1 MKARMTAALLC
12 AAVAVLMLC
21 GQGNSRAA
29 TYSGGILKDSSNGFK
44 ITVPGNWNRQAMN
57 NQDSNTHLFVSPDQ
71 NVAVGITTYPG
82 SKDPLGR
89 LLSRFQQT
97 AFAGSQQLAE
107 QKTTLNGVKGLVRA
121 YRVQDANGPVIIGAF
136 ARNAAGKKYVLWH
149 MIPQNL
155 YDARYPEAD
164 AIMNTFA
171 EINAGAKKNTPQQ
184 SAGPKARKPK
194 SKSPVAHAAQ
204 PSGQSTV
211 PTGSAQENRQ
221 KAPLSQGTFSRFKDP
236 VAGLQFD
243 LPSGWSESHPQENIL
258 SIRGKGAK
266 ELMTVNYQV
275 LDRRNA
281 KYTDLATAG
290 KELYAQLP
298 GLGQYTIAND
308 VQSSIAGMPAHFLDV
323 YINPGDR
330 EYAVRYIEI
339 ERPEYIALLSLI
351 CPKDQHQSFA
361 PIAKRVQTSIA
372 PYSK

>member
-1 MKARMTAALLC
+1 MQARARAMLMCMAVLAVMLC
-12 AAVAVLMLC
+12 AP
-21 GQGNSRAA
+21 GYGKAA
-29 TYSGGILKDSSNGFK
+29 GYSGGVLTDKANGFK
-44 ITVPGNWNRQAMN
+44 VSVPGDWNRQAMN

-71 NVAVGITTYPG
+71 NVAVGITTYPKSG
-82 SKDPLGR
+82 DSLAG

-97 AFAGSQQLAE
+97 AFGGAQQLAE
-107 QKTTLNGVKGLVRA
+107 QETSLNGVNGLVRA

-136 ARNAAGKKYVLWH
+136 ARNAKGRKYVLWH

-171 EINAGAKKNTPQQ
+171 VIGGGGKKQQ
-184 SAGPKARKPK
+184 AHKQVHPETVTPK
-194 SKSPVAHAAQ
+194 STPPTAHAQQ
-204 PSGQSTV
+204 PPAGNVHTTPSS
-211 PTGSAQENRQ
+211 Q
-221 KAPLSQGTFSRFKDP
+221 KAPVHQGRFSRFKDP

-258 SIRGKGAK
+258 SIRGKGDM

-275 LDRRNA
+275 LDRRNPS
-281 KYTDLATAG
+281 YTDLATAG
-290 KELYAQLP
+290 QELYAQLP
-298 GLGQYTIAND
+298 GLGKYTIVND
-308 VQSSIAGMPAHFLDV
+308 VQSSIENMPAHFLDV

-361 PIAKRVQTSIA
+361 PIAGRVQSTIA
-372 PYSK
+372 PFSK